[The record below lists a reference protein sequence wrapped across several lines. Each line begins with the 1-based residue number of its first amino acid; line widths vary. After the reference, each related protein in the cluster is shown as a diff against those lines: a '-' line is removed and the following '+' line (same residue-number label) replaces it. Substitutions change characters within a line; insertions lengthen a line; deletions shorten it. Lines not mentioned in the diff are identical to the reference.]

1 MVHYVGVFI
10 PMAAGGWKALF
21 PDFPYC
27 EVQEPSLDLAIFRAA
42 TALALIKQSNG
53 SPIPAPR
60 DLAEIKADVGWHSAS
75 EIDWQTC
82 VVTMIPMRG

>member
-1 MVHYVGVFI
+1 MIYYVGIFI
-10 PMAAGGWKALF
+10 PLEAGGWKAVF
-21 PDFPYC
+21 ADFPYC

-42 TALALIKQSNG
+42 TALALIKQSND

-75 EIDWQTC
+75 EIDWHTC